1 MVEVKFEN
9 GKMRV
14 KSDYNPEFIEKA
26 KCMQGKWNAP
36 FWDFPEE
43 NEEVVRNLLLS
54 IYGEDG
60 TPCESVTVDIVL
72 DDYSY
77 GRELTLD
84 TLLIASRHCR
94 DYSVKLSSNA
104 IVVSGR
110 FSGSGGSV
118 KHPAVTHD
126 PGTVVR
132 VKNVPVTIFKKVENM
147 PGISLAKED
156 SRTRKQKLEKEKA
169 ALLERIIEIEAE
181 LENLG

>member
-14 KSDYNPEFIEKA
+14 KSDYNPAFIEKS
-26 KCMQGKWNAP
+26 KNMQGKWNAP
-36 FWDFPEE
+36 YWDFPEE
-43 NEEVVRNLLLS
+43 NEEVVKNLLLS

-60 TPCESVTVDIVL
+60 TPCESVTVDISL

-132 VKNVPVTIFKKVENM
+132 IKNVPVTIFKKVENM
-147 PGISLAKED
+147 PGVSLAKED
-156 SRTRKQKLEKEKA
+156 SKTRKQKLEKEKA
-169 ALLERIIEIEAE
+169 TLLERIIEIEAE